1 MRHYIQSRIKSF
13 QYAFEGL
20 KPVLKGQKNMHIH
33 ILAAFVVIG
42 AGVYFDI
49 TSSEWVAITCVI
61 GFVWVCEFFN
71 SAIETLAN
79 VVSSDYNKHIKQVKD
94 ISAAAVLIS
103 AITAVVVGVIVF
115 WKYIITM

>member
-49 TSSEWVAITCVI
+49 TSKVI
-61 GFVWVCEFFN
+61 R
-71 SAIETLAN
+71 
-79 VVSSDYNKHIKQVKD
+79 KD
-94 ISAAAVLIS
+94 IGIIMANLNLY
-103 AITAVVVGVIVF
+103 
-115 WKYIITM
+115 YILRRYLCIYVKKGLLHN